1 MIYIYIFKMCACIYI
16 YIYIYSYS
24 NAVTEPSR
32 ALDHYSIDEPIKNSL
47 KVIEMI
53 TILTV

>member
-1 MIYIYIFKMCACIYI
+1 MIYIYIFKCVHAYI